1 MVQNLHGGKYQFS
14 NTQYLAGN
22 SFIGQQ
28 FAESLYASC
37 DDDDYDYDYDS
48 ASEQDGGGAEEGG
61 SLPKWAMQL
70 QNATVQCNANKP
82 ILHTL
87 LFDKQGS
94 MESQNQK
101 QKHQVL
107 IKNEERSWERYY
119 AFILPYYK
127 EGTECSAGDDH
138 VHVANSA
145 SSCFGITPNMGSL
158 APRGGASN
166 VCDESKPYSDGAL
179 ISIEYA
185 NDDIQ
190 GKNDGNEDDD
200 DDVIE
205 KNDEWLLV
213 IGTEAEVW
221 RYRLK
226 VT

>member
-1 MVQNLHGGKYQFS
+1 MPAVTMTITITITITIQQVNKMVVVQRRGDHCQS
-14 NTQYLAGN
+14 
-22 SFIGQQ
+22 GQ
-28 FAESLYASC
+28 C
-37 DDDDYDYDYDS
+37 DC
-48 ASEQDGGGAEEGG
+48 
-61 SLPKWAMQL
+61 KMQL
-70 QNATVQCNANKP
+70 FNVMPTN
-82 ILHTL
+82 LYYTL

-179 ISIEYA
+179 LSIEYA
-185 NDDIQ
+185 SDDIQ
-190 GKNDGNEDDD
+190 G
-200 DDVIE
+200 
-205 KNDEWLLV
+205 
-213 IGTEAEVW
+213 
-221 RYRLK
+221 
-226 VT
+226 